1 MAADKPGELLEHN
14 YIIENLN
21 PPCEIKNTNWIK
33 SGKIMRE
40 TSLTTDQ
47 ALKTID
53 FCAEHRIPYMLFDW
67 QWYMPCTSHDG
78 DATKVVSKLDMP
90 KVVAYGKK
98 KGVGIWLYVNQHALQ
113 KQMRELFPLL
123 HKWGIVIVH

>member
-1 MAADKPGELLEHN
+1 
-14 YIIENLN
+14 
-21 PPCEIKNTNWIK
+21 
-33 SGKIMRE
+33 
-40 TSLTTDQ
+40 
-47 ALKTID
+47 
-53 FCAEHRIPYMLFDW
+53 
-67 QWYMPCTSHDG
+67 
-78 DATKVVSKLDMP
+78 VSKLDMP